1 MTKTIIKFK
10 YIAPALRLPRYIYI
24 YTVKLV
30 PFVSIGVFL
39 RRGGCIH
46 IPFFIVNI
54 LWKTMHSKYPPPL
67 FLQGWHLN
75 GHIHVY
81 LQARSNRNEKQY
93 WTINKFQ
100 NGTDFEKDNN
110 DKDYDCSLN
119 NLSSFFVSVQFII
132 LICGI
137 LVCTYVQYRWI
148 ESIWLN
154 QNEVLFE
161 IMNGSDNSSF
171 PLNS

>member
-1 MTKTIIKFK
+1 MYGKACTICIHWGFW
-10 YIAPALRLPRYIYI
+10 
-24 YTVKLV
+24 
-30 PFVSIGVFL
+30 

-46 IPFFIVNI
+46 IPFSCEKQW
-54 LWKTMHSKYPPPL
+54 LRKTFFFFTGMTLEWSHTFKK
-67 FLQGWHLN
+67 
-75 GHIHVY
+75 IY

-110 DKDYDCSLN
+110 NIDYDCSLN
-119 NLSSFFVSVQFII
+119 NLSNFFVSVQFII

-137 LVCTYVQYRWI
+137 LVCNYVQYRWI